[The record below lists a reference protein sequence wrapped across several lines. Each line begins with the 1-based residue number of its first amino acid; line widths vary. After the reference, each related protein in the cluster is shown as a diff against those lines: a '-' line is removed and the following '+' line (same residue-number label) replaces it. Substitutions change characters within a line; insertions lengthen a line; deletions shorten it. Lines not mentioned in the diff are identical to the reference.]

1 VTPHANLAARPN
13 NTFPEILMRSWLMLP
28 VLLAALSL
36 PAGAAI
42 DSKADYERLQRW
54 RFSQAVS
61 LPAGGITISR
71 DTATWTLQSGTV
83 RYMESLAD
91 GTLTGIVFEG
101 QGRFAMNIPDRF
113 ELAQLRRFANDRKG
127 EMTALEQPITQ
138 LVLRT
143 TDGAILGLFPP
154 APSPAAYTRMPLA
167 EKRHEAWLVDLRDDA
182 DARVIAALLN
192 GTPCVIA
199 DMRTA
204 DFDWLRYDYDAAS
217 VEEISV
223 IRFGPRMP
231 EVWVSLDR
239 PEDRQKDGRPGT
251 RQSAL
256 VSLEHIDVKADLTK
270 HGRFGEVGESRQ
282 RTLDGEYV
290 VTATLVGL
298 APSVA
303 ALELELSA
311 TAHDVKAFSAAGEP
325 LVVYRDHIGKRALKV
340 DGKVHDNSF
349 VVILSAPLK
358 QGEKQNVRFEYTYET
373 ANYAPGGVWYPT
385 VAEGH
390 EQRHT
395 ARLELTVH
403 KKNELRS
410 MGRMESRR
418 EGDKTETSVWI
429 IDRPA
434 KMITFSSAT
443 RFQEV
448 KLQVAGIPTIAA
460 FGPVFQFG
468 NTNKVRNVGVDV
480 ANSMQFFQN
489 LLGDKLAGGD
499 FYVTNIAAG
508 HGQAFEG
515 FLHMSEYT
523 FTAEHPGASELFRAH
538 EVAHEWFGHKVGWLS
553 YRDQWLSEALAEYA
567 AMLFVQSFVKGGQS
581 YFYEILRS
589 YDGIVKGNISGGF
602 SKFNRPWLIEISGAD
617 RGRLGPIGH
626 GYRASTT
633 EIPAGYVIQT
643 YHKAPLVLNML
654 RMLLRYKTQND
665 ELFAMVLRDFVH
677 EYSGK
682 AASTADFQRVLERNA
697 PGDWSWYFDSWIY
710 SGDIPSY
717 RWRYEVTEAEGGHN
731 VTVHVDRRG
740 VPDDFKTIIP
750 IRVEFDGGTGGYF
763 YMFNTQAKQSTT
775 QKVSKRPK
783 NVLLAPDYSMLANI
797 RRD

>member
-1 VTPHANLAARPN
+1 
-13 NTFPEILMRSWLMLP
+13 MRHRFMLL
-28 VLLAALSL
+28 VLLVALSL

-54 RFSQAVS
+54 RFSQSVN
-61 LPAGGITISR
+61 LPAGGITLTL

-83 RYMESLAD
+83 RSMEPLAD

-113 ELAQLRRFANDRKG
+113 ELAQLRRFAKDKKDV
-127 EMTALEQPITQ
+127 MVALEQPITQ

-143 TDGAILGLFPP
+143 TDRAILDLFPP
-154 APSPAAYTRMPLA
+154 APSPAEYTPMPLA
-167 EKRHEAWLVDLRDDA
+167 EKRHETWLVELRDDA

-192 GTPCVIA
+192 GTRRTIA

-217 VEEISV
+217 VEEISIV
-223 IRFGPRMP
+223 RFGPGMP

-251 RQSAL
+251 RHSAL

-270 HGRFGEVGESRQ
+270 YGRTGDVGESRQ
-282 RTLDGEYV
+282 RTLDGEYI
-290 VTATLVGL
+290 VTATFAGL
-298 APSVA
+298 APSVG
-303 ALELELSA
+303 ALELELAS
-311 TAHDVKAFSAAGEP
+311 TAREVKAFSATGEP
-325 LVVYRDHIGKRALKV
+325 LVVYRDHIGKRGSKV
-340 DGKVHDNSF
+340 DRKVYDGSL
-349 VVILSAPLK
+349 VVILAAPLK
-358 QGEKQNVRFEYTYET
+358 QGEKQQVRFEYTFET
-373 ANYAPGGVWYPT
+373 ANYAPGGIWYPT
-385 VAEGH
+385 VGESH

-395 ARLELTVH
+395 ARLELTVR

-410 MGRMESRR
+410 MGRMESRS
-418 EGDKTETSVWI
+418 EDDKTETSIWI

-434 KMITFSSAT
+434 KMITFSTAT
-443 RFQEV
+443 HFQEV
-448 KLQVAGIPTIAA
+448 KLEVAGIPTIAA

-468 NTNKVRNVGVDV
+468 NTNKVRNVGADV

-489 LLGDKLAGGD
+489 LLGDKLDASLTGGD

-508 HGQAFEG
+508 HGQAFDG
-515 FLHMSEYT
+515 FLHMTEDT

-553 YRDQWLSEALAEYA
+553 YRDQWLSEALAEYG
-567 AMLFVQSFVKGGQS
+567 AMLFVQSFVKGGTG
-581 YFYEILRS
+581 YFDEILLS
-589 YDGIVKGNISGGF
+589 YDGIVKGNLSGGF
-602 SKFNRPWLIEISGAD
+602 SKFNRPWLIEFSGAD

-643 YHKAPLVLNML
+643 YHKAPLVLHML

-665 ELFAMVLRDFVH
+665 DLFAKVLRDFVH

-697 PGDWSWYFDSWIY
+697 PGDWSWFFDSWIY
-710 SGDIPSY
+710 SADIPSY
-717 RWRYEVTEAEGGHN
+717 RWRYEVKEAERMYT

-740 VPDDFKTIIP
+740 VADDFKVVIP
-750 IRVEFDGGTGGYF
+750 IRVEFEGGAGGYF
-763 YMFNTQAKQSTT
+763 YMVNTQTKQSIT
-775 QKVSKRPK
+775 QKVAKRPK
-783 NVLLAPDYSMLANI
+783 NVVLGPDYSLLANI